1 MDGPG
6 FRRTIVSTGKTML
19 DGAIRVSFLILGGLT
34 LSVAVIWYLGLLYQE
49 IRGTGQIVID
59 PLTVI
64 DNGGKANDELGKAL
78 AQMLQARLQSL
89 AHELQDAQAS
99 FTTNVRAPALPQGA
113 PAAPV
118 GDVRLWTQAVTLQTG
133 LLQPI
138 DMKLS
143 VGGVDVGGI
152 LPWFQRWLSS
162 PRTLHFTLYSQETE
176 VQIFGSLAALG
187 LSDAGLRLRVKG
199 PDGKAASLDV
209 IVDSL
214 AHEIVHRYLAHDT
227 TNRLEILDPS
237 EFMSLAEVL
246 VGVAQANRKSFLG
259 RPAQKEF
266 AALVPSI
273 TALADKVPDWPELG
287 YLAARIADSGRDS
300 TTALAYYRRALAKYE
315 DGGPPDLVGWINARI
330 SDLASIPTEAKT
342 ENATSEPLPPMLDY
356 SNEIKV
362 VRDNGPEGSVVG
374 QALATALE
382 FQISIATKKQQKIS
396 ARYIYYA
403 ARKAGGLD
411 LNFDSGA
418 QIKDGISVL
427 LSDGAV
433 SEDAWPYRAGKFSE
447 SPPAVV
453 ESAERFRITDA
464 RPLST
469 LDDLRHALKQ
479 NGPVVVGITLF
490 EGAMTQEATK
500 TGVIPLPTKKEQ
512 IVGGHAIVIV
522 GYDDKKRQL
531 KFVNSWGK
539 SWGEQ
544 GFGYLPYEYIKK
556 YMSDAWTFR
565 LLTT

>member
-1 MDGPG
+1 MK
-6 FRRTIVSTGKTML
+6 TGKTML
-19 DGAIRVSFLILGGLT
+19 DDAIRVSFLILGGLM

-89 AHELQDAQAS
+89 VRELRDAQAG
-99 FTTNVRAPALPQGA
+99 FTRNVRASALAQGA

-152 LPWFQRWLSS
+152 LPGLQRWLSS
-162 PRTLHFTLYSQETE
+162 RRTLHFTLYSQDTE
-176 VQIFGSLAALG
+176 VQIFGSLAALR
-187 LSDAGLRLRVKG
+187 LSDAGLRLHVKG
-199 PDGKAASLDV
+199 PDGKAPALDV
-209 IVDSL
+209 IVDGL
-214 AHEIVHRYLAHDT
+214 AHEIVHRYLAQDT
-227 TNRLEILDPS
+227 TNRLEVLDPS
-237 EFMSLAEVL
+237 EFTSLADVL
-246 VGVAQANRKSFLG
+246 VSVAQANRKSDRG

-300 TTALAYYRRALAKYE
+300 HTALTYYRRVLPKFE
-315 DGGPPDLVGWINARI
+315 DGGQPKLVSWINTRI
-330 SDLASIPTEAKT
+330 SDLASISAEAKT
-342 ENATSEPLPPMLDY
+342 PDVTVEPLPRALDY
-356 SNEIKV
+356 SSEIKF
-362 VRDNGPEGSVVG
+362 VRDSGPEGSVVG
-374 QALATALE
+374 LALATALE
-382 FQISIATKKQQKIS
+382 SQIAKATKKQQKIS

-403 ARKAGGLD
+403 ARKAAGFD
-411 LNFDSGA
+411 LNSDSGA
-418 QIKDGISVL
+418 QIKDGITVLSSV
-427 LSDGAV
+427 GAV
-433 SEDAWPYRAGKFSE
+433 MEDVWPYRAGKFAE
-447 SPPAVV
+447 KPPAVV
-453 ESAERFRITDA
+453 EKAERFRITDA
-464 RPLST
+464 RPLAT
-469 LDDLRHALKQ
+469 VDDLKHALKE
-479 NGPVVVGITLF
+479 NGPVVAGITVF
-490 EGAMTQEATK
+490 EGAMTEEASK

-522 GYDDKKRQL
+522 GYDDEKRRL
-531 KFVNSWGK
+531 RFVNSWGK
-539 SWGEQ
+539 QWGEQ
-544 GFGYLPYEYIKK
+544 GFGYLPYEYVKK